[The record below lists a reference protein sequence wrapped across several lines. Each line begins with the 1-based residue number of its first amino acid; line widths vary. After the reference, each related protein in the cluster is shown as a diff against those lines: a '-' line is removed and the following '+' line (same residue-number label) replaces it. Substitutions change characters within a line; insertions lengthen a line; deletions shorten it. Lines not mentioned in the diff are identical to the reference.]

1 MHYYFILFFSECE
14 MTMADL
20 GEAFKGEYGRA
31 GKSKHGKKMIFNSP
45 TGKTDDAMEENR
57 EIIDKVSRSLPIAS
71 SPDADMEDNYTP
83 SKHAKSS
90 NQMEPSSVKDYTP
103 PAYPATPDYAYQ
115 PVSLPGPPRGEWDR
129 RLDKLIR
136 RMDREQTGET
146 STHDMVLYIFTGVF
160 FLFVLDTFVTL
171 GKRSGR

>member
-1 MHYYFILFFSECE
+1 

-20 GEAFKGEYGRA
+20 GEAFKGEYGRK
-31 GKSKHGKKMIFNSP
+31 GKQGQKKEKEMIFNN
-45 TGKTDDAMEENR
+45 TNRRTEAAMEEHDKTIR
-57 EIIDKVSRSLPIAS
+57 ELSRSLPIAS

-90 NQMEPSSVKDYTP
+90 NQMEPFSVKDYTP
-103 PAYPATPDYAYQ
+103 PAIPATPDYAYQ
-115 PVSLPGPPRGEWDR
+115 PVSLPGPPRGEWD
-129 RLDKLIR
+129 R

>member
-1 MHYYFILFFSECE
+1 

-20 GEAFKGEYGRA
+20 GEAFKGEYGRKG
-31 GKSKHGKKMIFNSP
+31 GKQGQKKEKEMIFNN
-45 TGKTDDAMEENR
+45 TNRRTEAAMEEHDKTIR
-57 EIIDKVSRSLPIAS
+57 EVSRSLPIAS
-71 SPDADMEDNYTP
+71 SPDADLEDNYTP

-90 NQMEPSSVKDYTP
+90 NQMEPFSVKDYTP
-103 PAYPATPDYAYQ
+103 PAYPVTPDYAYQ